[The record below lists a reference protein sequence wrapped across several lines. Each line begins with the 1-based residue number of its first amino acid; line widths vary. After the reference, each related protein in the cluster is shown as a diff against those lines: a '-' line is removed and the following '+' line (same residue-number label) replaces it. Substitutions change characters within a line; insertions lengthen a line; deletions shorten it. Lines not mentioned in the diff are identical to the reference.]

1 MKIILTEEQY
11 KLLLKEK
18 NSIKENVF
26 RKISD
31 FFNPKKASLRKE
43 EERFTCQDCGN
54 PDYKMY
60 MVNDDVWQTFGT
72 GRNTLCLTCLKKR
85 MERAGRPLTK
95 DDFSEYI
102 NTPANIHNKE
112 VQNFLNS

>member
-11 KLLLKEK
+11 NLLLKEN

-31 FFNPKKASLRKE
+31 FFNPKKASLEKE
-43 EERFTCQDCGN
+43 KEIFTCQDCGN